1 MGTAQ
6 ENFDKGVQ
14 LRLEGNEAFK
24 KQDLKQAL
32 THYYNA
38 LLHLKAVG
46 GQKEES
52 KFKQQSSEQLVMI
65 YNNMSAVFAK
75 QDRWDRVL
83 FYATKANELDPTNTK
98 SKFRMGQAHLRTE
111 NIEIAKSL
119 LEEVLKQNPGDA
131 LVKQELAK
139 VAAANKSMDE
149 KEKLIYRAMMSKLN
163 EEKNSTKK

>member
-6 ENFDKGVQ
+6 ENFDRGVQ

-32 THYYNA
+32 TQYYNA

-52 KFKQQSSEQLVMI
+52 KFKKQSSEQLVMI

-111 NIEIAKSL
+111 NIEVAKSL
-119 LEEVLKQNPGDA
+119 LEEVLKQNPGGESNGENVYD
-131 LVKQELAK
+131 K
-139 VAAANKSMDE
+139 
-149 KEKLIYRAMMSKLN
+149 Y
-163 EEKNSTKK
+163 

>member
-32 THYYNA
+32 TQYYNA

-46 GQKEES
+46 GQKEEA
-52 KFKQQSSEQLVMI
+52 KYKEKSSEQLVMI

-111 NIEIAKSL
+111 NVEIAKSL

-149 KEKLIYRAMMSKLN
+149 KEKLIYRAMMSKLS

>member
-32 THYYNA
+32 TQYYNA

-52 KFKQQSSEQLVMI
+52 KFKEKSSEQLVMI

-119 LEEVLKQNPGDA
+119 LEEVLEQNPGGNF
-131 LVKQELAK
+131 LCVC
-139 VAAANKSMDE
+139 VCV
-149 KEKLIYRAMMSKLN
+149 
-163 EEKNSTKK
+163 

>member
-1 MGTAQ
+1 
-6 ENFDKGVQ
+6 
-14 LRLEGNEAFK
+14 
-24 KQDLKQAL
+24 
-32 THYYNA
+32 
-38 LLHLKAVG
+38 
-46 GQKEES
+46 
-52 KFKQQSSEQLVMI
+52 MI

-119 LEEVLKQNPGDA
+119 LEEVLKQNPGGELTEWDRVLMTSTDDLHVDA

>member
-1 MGTAQ
+1 
-6 ENFDKGVQ
+6 
-14 LRLEGNEAFK
+14 
-24 KQDLKQAL
+24 
-32 THYYNA
+32 
-38 LLHLKAVG
+38 
-46 GQKEES
+46 
-52 KFKQQSSEQLVMI
+52 MI

-119 LEEVLKQNPGDA
+119 LEEVLEQNPGGNFLCVCVCVCLKSAEIRFSCIDA

-163 EEKNSTKK
+163 EEKNNVKK

>member
-32 THYYNA
+32 TQYYNA

-46 GQKEES
+46 GQKEEA
-52 KFKQQSSEQLVMI
+52 KYKQKSSEQLVMI

>member
-1 MGTAQ
+1 M
-6 ENFDKGVQ
+6 
-14 LRLEGNEAFK
+14 
-24 KQDLKQAL
+24 
-32 THYYNA
+32 
-38 LLHLKAVG
+38 KAVG

-52 KFKQQSSEQLVMI
+52 KFKEKSSEQLVMI

-119 LEEVLKQNPGDA
+119 LEEVLEQNPGGNFF
-131 LVKQELAK
+131 LCVCVWK
-139 VAAANKSMDE
+139 VLKSGFHV
-149 KEKLIYRAMMSKLN
+149 
-163 EEKNSTKK
+163 

>member
-1 MGTAQ
+1 
-6 ENFDKGVQ
+6 
-14 LRLEGNEAFK
+14 
-24 KQDLKQAL
+24 
-32 THYYNA
+32 
-38 LLHLKAVG
+38 
-46 GQKEES
+46 
-52 KFKQQSSEQLVMI
+52 
-65 YNNMSAVFAK
+65 MSAVFAK